1 MPPLHALLFILTL
14 FLLRPAYTATP
25 EQNEQGRIPGS
36 LSGPHTG
43 DWFIDTRCHCI
54 AQNMTTT
61 TKVGHVYQW
70 EYYNFH
76 TNTTFI
82 LLSIWD
88 FIAGNGW
95 CRNYPTDPAT
105 KENDQLCFYY
115 KWMIDGDWHYV
126 DYMKFNGQMR
136 GLAEE
141 QNQGYTQTPT
151 CRSMRIYAR
160 RFVSISWRLIWRR
173 SMRFREMG
181 GGRRW
186 SMLRWTICVICAS
199 RES

>member
-141 QNQGYTQTPT
+141 QNQGYTQTPDMQVDENI
-151 CRSMRIYAR
+151 CPQICLDFVEIDLEKEYA
-160 RFVSISWRLIWRR
+160 ISRD
-173 SMRFREMG
+173 
-181 GGRRW
+181 GRGTQVVYAQ
-186 SMLRWTICVICAS
+186 MDDMCDMCQ
-199 RES
+199 

>member
-141 QNQGYTQTPT
+141 QNQGYTQTPDMQIDENICPQICLDFVEIDLEKEHAISRDGRGT
-151 CRSMRIYAR
+151 QVVYAQ
-160 RFVSISWRLIWRR
+160 
-173 SMRFREMG
+173 MDDMCD
-181 GGRRW
+181 
-186 SMLRWTICVICAS
+186 MCQ
-199 RES
+199 